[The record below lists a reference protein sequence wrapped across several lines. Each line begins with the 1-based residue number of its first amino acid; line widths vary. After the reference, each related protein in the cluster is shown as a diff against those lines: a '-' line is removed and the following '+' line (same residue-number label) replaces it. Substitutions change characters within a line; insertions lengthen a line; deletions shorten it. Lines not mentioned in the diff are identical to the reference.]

1 MLQYTK
7 NTVIIMDGYSE
18 AQDVECAILSN
29 ESNQGIVLHQSHR
42 AIIWCSGA
50 HNTCKNA
57 FYMRNDGY
65 KFMCYFDLKKT
76 LKLLIL
82 GVESQRF

>member
-1 MLQYTK
+1 
-7 NTVIIMDGYSE
+7 
-18 AQDVECAILSN
+18 
-29 ESNQGIVLHQSHR
+29 
-42 AIIWCSGA
+42 
-50 HNTCKNA
+50 
-57 FYMRNDGY
+57 MRNDGY